1 MEALLISPVH
11 KLEVMGIPPYVS
23 LSWLVMAII
32 IVVAIIARASMKM
45 VPRGLQNLIEVVIEF
60 HLDISESTIGHMG
73 RHFFPFIATI
83 GIFILI
89 SNLLGLVPGFEAPT
103 GNINTNLALAL
114 PVFFA
119 THIYGVKEH
128 GFGYIKHFLGPMR
141 SVAAIPLM
149 LLMFVI
155 EVISHLAR
163 PVTLSVRLFGN
174 MTGKHLILI
183 ILGLLVPAFV
193 PVVILVLGVL
203 VSFIQAFIFILL
215 TALYLAGAVEEAH

>member
-1 MEALLISPVH
+1 MEALLIYPVT
-11 KLEVMGIPPYVS
+11 KLEAIGIPPYVS
-23 LSWLVMAII
+23 LTWLVMAII
-32 IVVAIIARASMKM
+32 IVVALIVRASMKM
-45 VPRGLQNLIEVVIEF
+45 IPSGLQNLVEVVIEF
-60 HLDISESTIGHMG
+60 HLNLAESTIGHMG

-89 SNLLGLVPGFEAPT
+89 SNLLGLIPGFEAPT

-119 THIYGVKEH
+119 THIYGIKVHK
-128 GFGYIKHFLGPMR
+128 FGYIKHFLGPMR
-141 SVAAIPLM
+141 SLAAVPLM
-149 LLMFVI
+149 LLMFII

-183 ILGLLVPAFV
+183 ILGMLVPAIV
-193 PVVILVLGVL
+193 PVTILVLGVL

>member
-1 MEALLISPVH
+1 MEALLIYPVH
-11 KLEVMGIPPYVS
+11 KLETMGIPPYVS

-32 IVVAIIARASMKM
+32 IVIAIITRTSMKM
-45 VPRGLQNLIEVVIEF
+45 VPRGLQNLVEVVIEF
-60 HLDISESTIGHMG
+60 HLDIAESTIGHMG

-83 GIFILI
+83 GIFILL
-89 SNLLGLVPGFEAPT
+89 SNLLGLIPGFEAPT

-119 THIYGVKEH
+119 THIYGIREH

-149 LLMFVI
+149 LLMFII

-174 MTGKHLILI
+174 MVGKHLILM
-183 ILGLLVPAFV
+183 ILGILVPAFI
-193 PVVILVLGVL
+193 PITILVLGVL